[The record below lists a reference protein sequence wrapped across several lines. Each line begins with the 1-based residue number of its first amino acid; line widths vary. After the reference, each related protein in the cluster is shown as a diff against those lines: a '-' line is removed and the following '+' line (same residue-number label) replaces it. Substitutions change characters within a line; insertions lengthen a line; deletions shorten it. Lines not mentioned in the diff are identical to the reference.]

1 MPLHVGSGCLP
12 ATITNLRINC
22 IAQSATP
29 PEMSL
34 WEKIKEFFCSTHQ
47 TEAQECIWTICHPS
61 VGTTREDVVSRFE
74 QLRMLVYAG
83 YEESIHSGRHGESHF
98 CILDADNQ
106 EILSVTLDDAG
117 NYTVNCQGHNETY
130 RFTMDIEQGEECT
143 EHAEGASGTL
153 QVSPLP
159 DPAAPQTP
167 AAYDAVWSEWKRAAP
182 AEELRGRAAT
192 VQRICTCL
200 NNGSRELNVGESGLT
215 ALPDCLPAHITTLV
229 IPHNNYL
236 TSLPTLP
243 SGLEVLTVEDN
254 QLTSLP
260 PLPSGLEVL
269 TVEDNQLTSLPP
281 LPSGLEVLTVEDN
294 QLTSLPPLPS
304 GLEVLTVEDNQL
316 TSLPPLPSGLEV
328 LTVEDNQ
335 LTSLPPLPSGLEV
348 LTVEDNQL
356 TSLPP
361 LPSGLEVLTVEDNQ
375 LTSLPPLPSGLEV
388 LTVEDNQLTSLPPLP
403 AGLVVLTV
411 SGNQLTSLPPLPAGL
426 QTLSVAGNQL
436 TSLPPLPAGL
446 QMLLVA
452 RNQLTSLPPL
462 PAGLQMLLVAR
473 NQLTSLPPLPPA
485 GLQTLS
491 VAGNQLTSLPP
502 LPAGLQ
508 MLSVAG
514 NQLTRLPPLPAGL
527 RRLLVAGNQLTS
539 LPPLPA
545 GLQMLLVARNQLT
558 SLPPL
563 PAGLQMLSVS
573 DNQLT
578 SLPLLPAGL
587 ELLTLER
594 NPQLVRLPP
603 LPEGL
608 QTLSVD
614 ANPQLTRL
622 PALPSGLQRLY
633 ARNNQL
639 TRLPESITGLSSEA
653 SVNLEGNPLSERTLQ
668 ALREIT
674 SAPGYSGPRILF
686 DMAGASAPREARA
699 LHLAAAGWLVPARE
713 GEPAPADRW
722 HMFGQE
728 DNAAAFSLFLDRLS
742 ETENFMK
749 DAGFKAQISSWLV
762 QLAEDEALRAKTF
775 AMATEATA
783 SCQDRVTLALH
794 QMKNV
799 QLVHDAEKGQYDNNL
814 AALVATGR
822 EMFRLEKLEQIAR
835 EKAGTLALADDVEVY
850 LAYQNKLKKALGLTS
865 VTAEMRF
872 FGVSGVT
879 VSDLQ
884 AAELQVKAAEK
895 SELREW
901 ILQWG
906 PLHSVLERKA
916 PERVNA
922 LREKQISDYEET
934 YRMLSDT
941 ELRPFGLVGNT
952 DAERTIGARA
962 MESAKKTFL
971 DGLRPLV
978 EEMLGSYLAP

>member
-159 DPAAPQTP
+159 APAAPQTP
-167 AAYDAVWSEWKRAAP
+167 AEYDAVWSEWKGAAP

-215 ALPDCLPAHITTLV
+215 ALPDRLPAHITTLV

-281 LPSGLEVLTVEDN
+281 LP
-294 QLTSLPPLPS
+294 
-304 GLEVLTVEDNQL
+304 
-316 TSLPPLPSGLEV
+316 
-328 LTVEDNQ
+328 
-335 LTSLPPLPSGLEV
+335 
-348 LTVEDNQL
+348 
-356 TSLPP
+356 
-361 LPSGLEVLTVEDNQ
+361 
-375 LTSLPPLPSGLEV
+375 
-388 LTVEDNQLTSLPPLP
+388 

-411 SGNQLTSLPPLPAGL
+411 SDNQLTSLPPLPAGL

-462 PAGLQMLLVAR
+462 PAGLQML
-473 NQLTSLPPLPPA
+473 
-485 GLQTLS
+485 
-491 VAGNQLTSLPP
+491 
-502 LPAGLQ
+502 
-508 MLSVAG
+508 SVAG

-545 GLQMLLVARNQLT
+545 GLQV
-558 SLPPL
+558 
-563 PAGLQMLSVS
+563 LSVS

-978 EEMLGSYLAP
+978 EEMLGSYLAS

>member
-159 DPAAPQTP
+159 APAAPQTP
-167 AAYDAVWSEWKRAAP
+167 AEYDAVWSEWKGAAP

-215 ALPDCLPAHITTLV
+215 ALPDRLPAHITTLV

-260 PLPSGLEVL
+260 PLPAELEL
-269 TVEDNQLTSLPP
+269 
-281 LPSGLEVLTVEDN
+281 
-294 QLTSLPPLPS
+294 
-304 GLEVLTVEDNQL
+304 
-316 TSLPPLPSGLEV
+316 
-328 LTVEDNQ
+328 
-335 LTSLPPLPSGLEV
+335 
-348 LTVEDNQL
+348 
-356 TSLPP
+356 
-361 LPSGLEVLTVEDNQ
+361 
-375 LTSLPPLPSGLEV
+375 
-388 LTVEDNQLTSLPPLP
+388 
-403 AGLVVLTV
+403 LTV

-426 QTLSVAGNQL
+426 QTLSVSGNQL

-446 QMLLVA
+446 QTLL
-452 RNQLTSLPPL
+452 
-462 PAGLQMLLVAR
+462 
-473 NQLTSLPPLPPA
+473 
-485 GLQTLS
+485 
-491 VAGNQLTSLPP
+491 VAGNQLTS
-502 LPAGLQ
+502 
-508 MLSVAG
+508 
-514 NQLTRLPPLPAGL
+514 LPPLPAGL

-545 GLQMLLVARNQLT
+545 GLQV
-558 SLPPL
+558 
-563 PAGLQMLSVS
+563 LSVS

-587 ELLTLER
+587 ELLTLDR
-594 NPQLVRLPP
+594 NPQLARLPP

-653 SVNLEGNPLSERTLQ
+653 IVNLYGNPLSERTLQ
-668 ALREIT
+668 ALRNIT

-699 LHLAAAGWLVPARE
+699 LHLAAADWLVPSWE

-728 DNAAAFSLFLDRLS
+728 DNAAAFSLFLDRLG
-742 ETENFMK
+742 ETENCIK

-762 QLAEDEALRAKTF
+762 QLAKDEALRAKTF

-835 EKAGTLALADDVEVY
+835 EKVRTLALVDEIEVW
-850 LAYQNKLKKALGLTS
+850 LAYQNKLKKSLGLTS

-872 FGVSGVT
+872 FRISGVT

-895 SELREW
+895 SEFREW

-941 ELRPFGLVGNT
+941 ELRPSGLVGNT

>member
-74 QLRMLVYAG
+74 QLRMLAYAG

-117 NYTVNCQGHNETY
+117 NYSVNCQGHNETY

-159 DPAAPQTP
+159 APAAPQTP
-167 AAYDAVWSEWKRAAP
+167 AEYDAVWSEWKGAAP

-236 TSLPTLP
+236 TSLPT
-243 SGLEVLTVEDN
+243 
-254 QLTSLP
+254 
-260 PLPSGLEVL
+260 
-269 TVEDNQLTSLPP
+269 
-281 LPSGLEVLTVEDN
+281 
-294 QLTSLPPLPS
+294 
-304 GLEVLTVEDNQL
+304 
-316 TSLPPLPSGLEV
+316 
-328 LTVEDNQ
+328 
-335 LTSLPPLPSGLEV
+335 
-348 LTVEDNQL
+348 
-356 TSLPP
+356 

-462 PAGLQMLLVAR
+462 PAGLQML
-473 NQLTSLPPLPPA
+473 
-485 GLQTLS
+485 
-491 VAGNQLTSLPP
+491 
-502 LPAGLQ
+502 
-508 MLSVAG
+508 SVAG

-545 GLQMLLVARNQLT
+545 GLQV
-558 SLPPL
+558 
-563 PAGLQMLSVS
+563 LSVS

-578 SLPLLPAGL
+578 RLPLLPAGL

-906 PLHSVLERKA
+906 PLHSMLERKA

-934 YRMLSDT
+934 YRTLSDT
-941 ELRPFGLVGNT
+941 ELRPSGLVGNT

-978 EEMLGSYLAP
+978 EEMLGSYLAS

>member
-1 MPLHVGSGCLP
+1 MPLHVGRGCLP

-159 DPAAPQTP
+159 APAAPQTP
-167 AAYDAVWSEWKRAAP
+167 AEYDAVWSEWKGAAP

-215 ALPDCLPAHITTLV
+215 ALPDRLPAHITTLV

-236 TSLPTLP
+236 TSLPT
-243 SGLEVLTVEDN
+243 
-254 QLTSLP
+254 
-260 PLPSGLEVL
+260 
-269 TVEDNQLTSLPP
+269 
-281 LPSGLEVLTVEDN
+281 
-294 QLTSLPPLPS
+294 
-304 GLEVLTVEDNQL
+304 
-316 TSLPPLPSGLEV
+316 
-328 LTVEDNQ
+328 
-335 LTSLPPLPSGLEV
+335 
-348 LTVEDNQL
+348 
-356 TSLPP
+356 

-452 RNQLTSLPPL
+452 
-462 PAGLQMLLVAR
+462 
-473 NQLTSLPPLPPA
+473 
-485 GLQTLS
+485 
-491 VAGNQLTSLPP
+491 GNQLTSLPP

-508 MLSVAG
+508 V
-514 NQLTRLPPLPAGL
+514 
-527 RRLLVAGNQLTS
+527 
-539 LPPLPA
+539 
-545 GLQMLLVARNQLT
+545 
-558 SLPPL
+558 
-563 PAGLQMLSVS
+563 LSVS

-850 LAYQNKLKKALGLTS
+850 LEYQNKLKKALGLTS

>member
-159 DPAAPQTP
+159 APAAPQTP
-167 AAYDAVWSEWKRAAP
+167 AEYDAVWSEWKGAAP

-215 ALPDCLPAHITTLV
+215 ALPDRLPAHITTLV

-236 TSLPTLP
+236 TSLPT
-243 SGLEVLTVEDN
+243 
-254 QLTSLP
+254 
-260 PLPSGLEVL
+260 
-269 TVEDNQLTSLPP
+269 
-281 LPSGLEVLTVEDN
+281 
-294 QLTSLPPLPS
+294 
-304 GLEVLTVEDNQL
+304 
-316 TSLPPLPSGLEV
+316 
-328 LTVEDNQ
+328 
-335 LTSLPPLPSGLEV
+335 
-348 LTVEDNQL
+348 
-356 TSLPP
+356 

-462 PAGLQMLLVAR
+462 PAGLQML
-473 NQLTSLPPLPPA
+473 
-485 GLQTLS
+485 
-491 VAGNQLTSLPP
+491 
-502 LPAGLQ
+502 
-508 MLSVAG
+508 SVAG

-545 GLQMLLVARNQLT
+545 GLQV
-558 SLPPL
+558 
-563 PAGLQMLSVS
+563 LSVS

-578 SLPLLPAGL
+578 RLPLLPAGL

-653 SVNLEGNPLSERTLQ
+653 SVNVEGNPLSERTLQ

>member
-47 TEAQECIWTICHPS
+47 TEALECIWTICHPS

-74 QLRMLVYAG
+74 QLRMLAYAG

-215 ALPDCLPAHITTLV
+215 ALPDCLPTHITTLV

-236 TSLPTLP
+236 TSLPT
-243 SGLEVLTVEDN
+243 
-254 QLTSLP
+254 
-260 PLPSGLEVL
+260 
-269 TVEDNQLTSLPP
+269 
-281 LPSGLEVLTVEDN
+281 
-294 QLTSLPPLPS
+294 
-304 GLEVLTVEDNQL
+304 
-316 TSLPPLPSGLEV
+316 
-328 LTVEDNQ
+328 
-335 LTSLPPLPSGLEV
+335 
-348 LTVEDNQL
+348 
-356 TSLPP
+356 
-361 LPSGLEVLTVEDNQ
+361 
-375 LTSLPPLPSGLEV
+375 LPSGLEV

-426 QTLSVAGNQL
+426 Q
-436 TSLPPLPAGL
+436 
-446 QMLLVA
+446 
-452 RNQLTSLPPL
+452 
-462 PAGLQMLLVAR
+462 
-473 NQLTSLPPLPPA
+473 
-485 GLQTLS
+485 
-491 VAGNQLTSLPP
+491 
-502 LPAGLQ
+502 
-508 MLSVAG
+508 
-514 NQLTRLPPLPAGL
+514 
-527 RRLLVAGNQLTS
+527 RLLVAG
-539 LPPLPA
+539 
-545 GLQMLLVARNQLT
+545 NQLT

-587 ELLTLER
+587 ELLTLDR

-653 SVNLEGNPLSERTLQ
+653 AVNLEGNPLSERTLQ
-668 ALREIT
+668 ALRDIT

-699 LHLAAAGWLVPARE
+699 LHLAAANWLVPAQE
-713 GEPAPADRW
+713 GGPAPADRW

-742 ETENFMK
+742 ETENCIK
-749 DAGFKAQISSWLV
+749 DAGFKAQISSWLA

-799 QLVHDAEKGQYDNNL
+799 QLIHDAEKGEYDNNL
-814 AALVATGR
+814 VVLVATGR

-872 FGVSGVT
+872 FRISGVT

-895 SELREW
+895 SEFREW

-906 PLHSVLERKA
+906 PLHSVLERKV

-934 YRMLSDT
+934 YRTLSDT
-941 ELRPFGLVGNT
+941 ELRPSGLVGNT

-978 EEMLGSYLAP
+978 EEMLGSYLAS

>member
-1 MPLHVGSGCLP
+1 M
-12 ATITNLRINC
+12 
-22 IAQSATP
+22 
-29 PEMSL
+29 
-34 WEKIKEFFCSTHQ
+34 
-47 TEAQECIWTICHPS
+47 
-61 VGTTREDVVSRFE
+61 
-74 QLRMLVYAG
+74 
-83 YEESIHSGRHGESHF
+83 
-98 CILDADNQ
+98 
-106 EILSVTLDDAG
+106 
-117 NYTVNCQGHNETY
+117 
-130 RFTMDIEQGEECT
+130 
-143 EHAEGASGTL
+143 
-153 QVSPLP
+153 
-159 DPAAPQTP
+159 
-167 AAYDAVWSEWKRAAP
+167 
-182 AEELRGRAAT
+182 
-192 VQRICTCL
+192 
-200 NNGSRELNVGESGLT
+200 GESGLT

-281 LPSGLEVLTVEDN
+281 LPAGLEL
-294 QLTSLPPLPS
+294 
-304 GLEVLTVEDNQL
+304 
-316 TSLPPLPSGLEV
+316 
-328 LTVEDNQ
+328 
-335 LTSLPPLPSGLEV
+335 
-348 LTVEDNQL
+348 
-356 TSLPP
+356 
-361 LPSGLEVLTVEDNQ
+361 
-375 LTSLPPLPSGLEV
+375 
-388 LTVEDNQLTSLPPLP
+388 
-403 AGLVVLTV
+403 LTV

-426 QTLSVAGNQL
+426 QMLLVAGNQL

-452 RNQLTSLPPL
+452 GNQLTSLPPL
-462 PAGLQMLLVAR
+462 PAGLQMLLVAG
-473 NQLTSLPPLPPA
+473 NQLTSLPPLPA
-485 GLQTLS
+485 GLQMLS

-514 NQLTRLPPLPAGL
+514 NQLT
-527 RRLLVAGNQLTS
+527 S
-539 LPPLPA
+539 
-545 GLQMLLVARNQLT
+545 
-558 SLPPL
+558 
-563 PAGLQMLSVS
+563 
-573 DNQLT
+573 
-578 SLPLLPAGL
+578 
-587 ELLTLER
+587 
-594 NPQLVRLPP
+594 LPP

-668 ALREIT
+668 ALQNIT

-699 LHLAAAGWLVPARE
+699 LHLAAANWLVPARE

-728 DNAAAFSLFLDRLS
+728 DNAAAFSLFLDRLG
-742 ETENFMK
+742 ETENCIK

-799 QLVHDAEKGQYDNNL
+799 QLVHDAEKGEYDNNL
-814 AALVATGR
+814 VVLVATGR

-835 EKAGTLALADDVEVY
+835 EKAGTLALVDEIEVW
-850 LAYQNKLKKALGLTS
+850 LAYQNKLKKSLGLTS

-872 FGVSGVT
+872 FDVSGVT

-895 SELREW
+895 SEFREW

-906 PLHSVLERKA
+906 PLHGVLERKA

-978 EEMLGSYLAP
+978 EEMLGSYLKARQRLN

>member
-47 TEAQECIWTICHPS
+47 TEALECIWTICHPS

-74 QLRMLVYAG
+74 QLRMLAYAG

-98 CILDADNQ
+98 CLLDADNQ

-159 DPAAPQTP
+159 APAAPQTP

-215 ALPDCLPAHITTLV
+215 ALPDCLPTHITTLV

-281 LPSGLEVLTVEDN
+281 LPAELEL
-294 QLTSLPPLPS
+294 
-304 GLEVLTVEDNQL
+304 
-316 TSLPPLPSGLEV
+316 
-328 LTVEDNQ
+328 
-335 LTSLPPLPSGLEV
+335 
-348 LTVEDNQL
+348 
-356 TSLPP
+356 
-361 LPSGLEVLTVEDNQ
+361 
-375 LTSLPPLPSGLEV
+375 
-388 LTVEDNQLTSLPPLP
+388 
-403 AGLVVLTV
+403 LTV

-426 QTLSVAGNQL
+426 QMLSVSGNQL

-446 QMLLVA
+446 QTLL
-452 RNQLTSLPPL
+452 
-462 PAGLQMLLVAR
+462 
-473 NQLTSLPPLPPA
+473 
-485 GLQTLS
+485 
-491 VAGNQLTSLPP
+491 VAGNQLTS
-502 LPAGLQ
+502 
-508 MLSVAG
+508 
-514 NQLTRLPPLPAGL
+514 LPPLPAGL

-545 GLQMLLVARNQLT
+545 GLQV
-558 SLPPL
+558 
-563 PAGLQMLSVS
+563 LSVS

-587 ELLTLER
+587 ELLTLDR

-653 SVNLEGNPLSERTLQ
+653 IVNLYGNPLSERTLQ
-668 ALREIT
+668 ALQNIT

-686 DMAGASAPREARA
+686 DMAGASTPREARA
-699 LHLAAAGWLVPARE
+699 LHLAAADWLVPARE

-728 DNAAAFSLFLDRLS
+728 DNAAAFSLFLDRLG
-742 ETENFMK
+742 ETENCIK

-762 QLAEDEALRAKTF
+762 QLAKDEALRAKTF

-799 QLVHDAEKGQYDNNL
+799 QLVHDAEKGEYDNNL
-814 AALVATGR
+814 VVLLATGR

-835 EKAGTLALADDVEVY
+835 EKAGTLALVDEIEVW
-850 LAYQNKLKKALGLTS
+850 LAYQNKLKKSLGLTS

-895 SELREW
+895 SEFREW

-906 PLHSVLERKA
+906 PLHGVLERKA

-978 EEMLGSYLAP
+978 EEMLGSYLAF

>member
-281 LPSGLEVLTVEDN
+281 LP
-294 QLTSLPPLPS
+294 
-304 GLEVLTVEDNQL
+304 
-316 TSLPPLPSGLEV
+316 
-328 LTVEDNQ
+328 
-335 LTSLPPLPSGLEV
+335 
-348 LTVEDNQL
+348 
-356 TSLPP
+356 
-361 LPSGLEVLTVEDNQ
+361 
-375 LTSLPPLPSGLEV
+375 
-388 LTVEDNQLTSLPPLP
+388 

-462 PAGLQMLLVAR
+462 PAGLQML
-473 NQLTSLPPLPPA
+473 
-485 GLQTLS
+485 
-491 VAGNQLTSLPP
+491 
-502 LPAGLQ
+502 
-508 MLSVAG
+508 SVAG

-545 GLQMLLVARNQLT
+545 GLQV
-558 SLPPL
+558 
-563 PAGLQMLSVS
+563 LSVS

-884 AAELQVKAAEK
+884 ASELQVKAAEK